1 MRIFQALRHAALATA
16 LCLGAGAALAAYPD
30 KPVRLVVN
38 FTPAGPLDLLA
49 RLVAERASRELGQPV
64 IVENRAGAGGNI
76 ATKDAA
82 AATPDGYTGLVA
94 GINITIN
101 PWMTADM
108 QVDSRKDLAPVR
120 IVAIA
125 PTILVVRNDFPA
137 RNFQEFLQEVR
148 KHPDTYN
155 SAAPGSSPLLATE
168 LFSQQT
174 GTRITPVPYK
184 GASPAMIDLIAGH
197 VDLSFATLGSVLPH
211 IKSGKVRA
219 LALAAPERD
228 AQLPDVPTFA
238 ELGMKDFRFDAWAG
252 LLMPAGTPPAVIDTL
267 ARSLDKLA
275 GSAEFETQVLE
286 LGMKPVVQD
295 SPSAFARTI
304 DTELGLYKTLAQSV
318 RGKIAQ

>member
-1 MRIFQALRHAALATA
+1 MTVSHVLRVAGRALLAACLLATPA
-16 LCLGAGAALAAYPD
+16 VQAAGYPD
-30 KPVRLVVN
+30 RPVRLLVG
-38 FTPAGPLDLLA
+38 FAPGGPTDLAA
-49 RLVAERASRELGQPV
+49 RLVAKHLGADLGQAF

-82 AATPDGYTGLVA
+82 GATPDGYTGLVA

-108 QVDSRKDLAPVR
+108 HVDSRKDLLPVR

-137 RNFQEFLQEVR
+137 RDFQEFLREVR

-174 GTRITPVPYK
+174 GTRITPVP
-184 GASPAMIDLIAGH
+184 
-197 VDLSFATLGSVLPH
+197 
-211 IKSGKVRA
+211 
-219 LALAAPERD
+219 
-228 AQLPDVPTFA
+228 TFA
-238 ELGMKDFRFDAWAG
+238 ELGMQDFRFDAWAG
-252 LLMPAGTPPAVIDTL
+252 VLMPAGTPPAVIDTL

-275 GSAEFETQVLE
+275 GSAEFEAQVLE